1 MTNNMQIFLSGL
13 ADAVPGSNEFADQ
26 GANPI
31 WKVILALSKTKT
43 KTKTKTKK
51 MTKTASLVIRQYG
64 SGPLFCNDF

>member
-1 MTNNMQIFLSGL
+1 MQIFLSGL

-43 KTKTKTKK
+43 KTKTKK
-51 MTKTASLVIRQYG
+51 MTKTESLVIRQYG
-64 SGPLFCNDF
+64 RGPLFCNDF

>member
-1 MTNNMQIFLSGL
+1 MQIFLSGL

-43 KTKTKTKK
+43 KTKRKAKTKAK
-51 MTKTASLVIRQYG
+51 IKTKTKTASLLIIELTQYG
-64 SGPLFCNDF
+64 R